1 MSQQTM
7 RGMRLGTQ
15 SLESERGVS
24 YEPRGRFTYQCSGGH
39 QTEMVFASGAEL
51 PQTWECKVCSK
62 TAVLLENGEQV
73 ALDLVEEKIP
83 RSHWQ
88 MLLERRS
95 IEELE
100 EILEE
105 RLQDLRARREAA
117 AAKK

>member
-1 MSQQTM
+1 
-7 RGMRLGTQ
+7 
-15 SLESERGVS
+15 
-24 YEPRGRFTYQCSGGH
+24 
-39 QTEMVFASGAEL
+39 MVFASGAEL

-62 TAVLLENGEQV
+62 TAVLMENGEQV
-73 ALDLVEEKIP
+73 LLDLAEEKTP